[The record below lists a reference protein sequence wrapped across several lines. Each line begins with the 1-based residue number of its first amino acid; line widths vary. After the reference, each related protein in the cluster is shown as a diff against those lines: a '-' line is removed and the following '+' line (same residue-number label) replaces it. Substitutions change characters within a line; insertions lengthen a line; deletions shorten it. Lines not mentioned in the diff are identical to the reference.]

1 MITDTTESLHARTL
15 KEFLLAAHR
24 PPAEAPGRW
33 TALVSVA
40 CFSVFGLYGYAFLE
54 EGHRAAGSV
63 FITLGIVGGLG
74 NWLWAWHKAQVGAAH
89 ETAHLLDRY
98 LKAWEGELAE
108 IKPWLESGEV
118 LTWLFTQPGVRASHL
133 QAHFGMSP
141 RAAARLLGILEQ
153 AEIVGPPDG
162 EGQYMVRASVLA
174 SEAQNGQG
182 SHGATGGDDPTYEPV
197 LAWVSTLAA
206 VTAVGIQRRFRTSYP
221 HTSRLI
227 DRLEREGWI
236 GPCVNGKRPV
246 YAHWKAGASGLQ
258 RDPWTV
264 LGIPRTATPEE
275 TKTAYLSLVQQYH
288 PDKVAHL
295 GAELQ
300 TLAAEK
306 TKAITQA
313 YGAIRKQQ
321 GW

>member
-1 MITDTTESLHARTL
+1 MITDTTENLQARTL
-15 KEFLLAAHR
+15 KEFLVGVRRA
-24 PPAEAPGRW
+24 PPEAPGRW

-40 CFSVFGLYGYAFLE
+40 FISVFGLYGYAFIE
-54 EGHRAAGSV
+54 EGHRTAGTV
-63 FITLGIVGGLG
+63 FIALGILGGIG

-89 ETAHLLDRY
+89 EAAYLIDRY

-118 LTWLFTQPGVRASHL
+118 LLWLFTQPAVRSSHL
-133 QAHFGMSP
+133 QAHFRMSP
-141 RAAARLLGILEQ
+141 RAAVRLLGILEQ
-153 AEIVGPPDG
+153 AEIVGPPDS
-162 EGQYMVRASVLA
+162 EGQYMVRASTLA
-174 SEAQNGQG
+174 SEARNGQEP
-182 SHGATGGDDPTYEPV
+182 HDPTGGDDPMYEPV
-197 LAWVSTLAA
+197 LSWVSTLTA
-206 VTAVGIQRRFRTSYP
+206 VTAVAVQRRFRISYP
-221 HTSRLI
+221 QTARLI
-227 DRLEREGWI
+227 ERLEREGWI

-246 YAHWKAGASGLQ
+246 YAHWKTGASGLQ

-275 TKTAYLSLVQQYH
+275 TKTAYLSVVQQYH

-313 YGAIRKQQ
+313 YAAIRKQQ